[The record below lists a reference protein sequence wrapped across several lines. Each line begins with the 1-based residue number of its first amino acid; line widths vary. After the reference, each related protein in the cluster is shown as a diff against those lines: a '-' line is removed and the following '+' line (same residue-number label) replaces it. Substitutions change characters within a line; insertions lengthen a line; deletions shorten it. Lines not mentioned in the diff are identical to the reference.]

1 MNYRSRWKQRKTK
14 LLLQKFVNI
23 FQFRSLHLPF
33 SAKIILVWNI
43 LLTVSLFQAWVV
55 KVDENITWNSF
66 ASLSWN
72 IGYPLLLWILAI
84 FFFILSSKQSNNL
97 KFHSNISFQNHSL
110 IGIFGIFS
118 IIATLISISF
128 IHGFQSFSENISY
141 GSAVNLA
148 LTAWIIITAGAYIMR
163 SEYKKQNVE
172 IFVSD
177 SGEVKEVVSHKNNM
191 KLPF

>member
-1 MNYRSRWKQRKTK
+1 MNT
-14 LLLQKFVNI
+14 
-23 FQFRSLHLPF
+23 
-33 SAKIILVWNI
+33 
-43 LLTVSLFQAWVV
+43 
-55 KVDENITWNSF
+55 
-66 ASLSWN
+66 
-72 IGYPLLLWILAI
+72 
-84 FFFILSSKQSNNL
+84 
-97 KFHSNISFQNHSL
+97 
-110 IGIFGIFS
+110 
-118 IIATLISISF
+118 ISF

-141 GSAVNLA
+141 GNAVNLA